1 MNWKEWAGERN
12 LEILA
17 SGRWRQVR
25 DFDPTGVEGLIEG
38 RPVVSF
44 ASNDYLGLTSH
55 PGAVAAA
62 LAATRRWGTGSG
74 SARLIVGSRPVH
86 SELEREIADWKNT
99 ERALL
104 FPTGFAANLGTLT
117 ALGDEGTLICS
128 DERNHASIVDGC
140 RSADARVAV
149 YPHADPGAVDRL
161 LRDAGRAI
169 VVTDA
174 VFSMDGDLAPLEEL
188 AAVCGRHG
196 ALLVVDEAHS
206 VLGPAPDLSAAEVLR
221 VGTLSKFLGAMG
233 GFVAGPAPLIDLLV
247 NTARSFIFTTAASPA
262 DTGAALA
269 ALRILRSDEGAALIN
284 RLRNNIDLVRRGHPS
299 PIVPIVMG
307 REDAAV
313 TASAELLER
322 GFLVPAIRPPSV
334 PRGSSR
340 LRVTLSAAH
349 SPEQVGALVEAL
361 GNVLSEADLERPLE
375 ISKRTASAGRLG
387 ETQKTN
393 G

>member
-1 MNWKEWAGERN
+1 ARWK
-12 LEILA
+12 
-17 SGRWRQVR
+17 
-25 DFDPTGVEGLIEG
+25 D
-38 RPVVSF
+38 
-44 ASNDYLGLTSH
+44 
-55 PGAVAAA
+55 
-62 LAATRRWGTGSG
+62 
-74 SARLIVGSRPVH
+74 
-86 SELEREIADWKNT
+86 T

-104 FPTGFAANLGTLT
+104 FPTGFAANLGVLT
-117 ALGDEGTLICS
+117 ALGNESTLICS
-128 DERNHASIVDGC
+128 DELNHASIVDGC
-140 RSADARVAV
+140 RAADARVAV

-161 LRDAGRAI
+161 LRDARRAI

-174 VFSMDGDLAPLEEL
+174 VFSMDGDLAPLEDL

-196 ALLVVDEAHS
+196 ALLVADEAHS
-206 VLGPAPDLSAAEVLR
+206 VLGPAPDLGAAEVLR

-269 ALRILRSDEGAALIN
+269 ALRILRSGEGAALID

-307 REDAAV
+307 SEDAAV

-334 PRGSSR
+334 PRGASR
-340 LRVTLSAAH
+340 LRITLSAAH
-349 SPEQVGALVEAL
+349 SPEQVEGLMEAL
-361 GNVLSEADLERPLE
+361 HRVRPADIP
-375 ISKRTASAGRLG
+375 KRTASAGRLG
-387 ETQKTN
+387 EAQNNN